1 VTDDDTFFSKEMLF
15 DGLEI
20 PLETIRRQPG
30 FLCTMQVNISQM
42 PEVYIFWHFQ

>member
-20 PLETIRRQPG
+20 LLETIRLQPG
-30 FLCTMQVNISQM
+30 FMHNAGIIRNPANLPTAL
-42 PEVYIFWHFQ
+42 PRA